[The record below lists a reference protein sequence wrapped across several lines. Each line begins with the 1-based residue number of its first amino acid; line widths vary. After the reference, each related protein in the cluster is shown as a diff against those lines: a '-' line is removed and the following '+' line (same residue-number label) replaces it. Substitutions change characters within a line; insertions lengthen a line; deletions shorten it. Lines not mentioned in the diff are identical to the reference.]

1 MVIELFE
8 FTRLIRILG
17 FNKKKALK
25 CQSVLLPF
33 FWLFFQASKN
43 AKFELNG
50 GDIINAH
57 SMVVLPCLNR
67 YVFRDKIDHR
77 THG

>member
-8 FTRLIRILG
+8 FTRSIRILG
-17 FNKKKALK
+17 FKKKALK
-25 CQSVLLPF
+25 YQSVLLPF
-33 FWLFFQASKN
+33 SSLFFQASKF

-50 GDIINAH
+50 GDKINAH